1 MITKLI
7 HTRLEPAG
15 EYRHPNPQPNSGVR
29 RQRNRGVGKHILL
42 LAAGTVAVVLLAGCG
57 GTTVA
62 PPAPDMVPVGDGLK
76 VIGFAVVGAAVVA
89 VLGRLLK

>member
-7 HTRLEPAG
+7 HTLLNPAG
-15 EYRHPNPQPNSGVR
+15 GHRQPDPQPNSGVR
-29 RQRNRGVGKHILL
+29 RHRKRSVEMNILL
-42 LAAGTVAVVLLAGCG
+42 LVAGTAALVLLAGCS